1 MKKFN
6 FRHFINSLFA
16 YTLFV
21 ILVLVVLTVLG
32 NTALGTLFAAIFG
45 EEKAIPATVLFM
57 RIAWYMIVF
66 LIIFL
71 RKRKNDDKRKEY
83 LSEITPE
90 TPYSLKTDAVAIL
103 KDGDYRAECLAM
115 SIVALL
121 SLLIFKILLFLLII
135 PAFIIINFLMEWYL
149 HHSWI
154 KNKS

>member
-1 MKKFN
+1 MNKFN

-16 YTLFV
+16 YALIV
-21 ILVLVVLTVLG
+21 ILVLIVLTILG

-57 RIAWYMIVF
+57 RIAWYIIVF

-71 RKRKNDDKRKEY
+71 RKRKNDDKRKEF
-83 LSEITPE
+83 LSEIIPE

-115 SIVALL
+115 SIIAVV
-121 SLLIFKILLFLLII
+121 STLIFKIALFLLII
-135 PAFIIINFLMEWYL
+135 PVFIIVNFLMEWCL
-149 HHSWI
+149 HHHWI
-154 KNKS
+154 TEKS